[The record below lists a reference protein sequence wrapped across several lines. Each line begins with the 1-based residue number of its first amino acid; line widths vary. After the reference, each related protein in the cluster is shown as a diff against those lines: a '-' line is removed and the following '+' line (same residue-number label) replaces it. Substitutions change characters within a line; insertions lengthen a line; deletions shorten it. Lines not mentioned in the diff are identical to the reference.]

1 MNRDDRV
8 AFVFPGQGSQAVG
21 MGRGLYDDSAAA
33 RSVFEEADEV
43 LGFHLSRMCFEG
55 PEDVLRQTVNAQPA
69 ILTVS
74 IAYLSASPGLEG
86 VTPSYVA
93 GHSLGE
99 YTALAAAG
107 VLRFREALHL
117 ARERGRLMQQAGEH
131 TAGGMVA
138 ILGLDEAVIEDV
150 CRRSGTQIAN
160 LNCPGQVAV
169 SGPIARL
176 DEATRMAKAAGAH
189 RVIALQ
195 VSGAFHSPLMAPVV
209 EGMEKAVSKF
219 DFSDASIPIVANTTA
234 RPLNGAADVKEELLQ
249 QLCHCV
255 RWQASIEFMIAEGV
269 STFIEVGPGQVLTGL
284 IKRINKDVQTVNLD
298 SNRR

>member
-74 IAYLSASPGLEG
+74 IAYLSASPALEG

-117 ARERGRLMQQAGEH
+117 ARERGRLMQQAGEY
-131 TAGGMVA
+131 TAGGM
-138 ILGLDEAVIEDV
+138 DEAVIEDV

-234 RPLNGAADVKEELLQ
+234 RPLNGAADVKKELLQ